1 MILQDSTSCWRGPP
15 TGGYEPRVPDRRRHR
30 GAHPRDRELFAE
42 PALPALRSATFD
54 YCWLESR
61 GYSLDAALA
70 LVGDRYQLVARQ
82 RVAVARCSCSD
93 AALAARASRRLAPEQ
108 LRGAALRVDGFNV
121 CITLEAALSGGL
133 VLVGRDGAHRDLA
146 SVHGNYR
153 RVSETPPALELLVTE
168 LLELRP
174 ARVTWYFDRPVS
186 NSGTLAGLLR
196 RLLAAR
202 GSDGEVLLSD
212 RVDAEVRAPGGVAL
226 SADSGVI
233 DAAESW
239 FDLAGAT
246 IRRHVPDAWKI
257 ELRTG

>member
-1 MILQDSTSCWRGPP
+1 M
-15 TGGYEPRVPDRRRHR
+15 PDRRRHR
-30 GAHPRDRELFAE
+30 GAHPRDHEIFAE
-42 PALPALRSATFD
+42 PAWWALRSATLD
-54 YCWLESR
+54 YCWLSSR

-82 RVAVARCSCSD
+82 RVAVARISCSD
-93 AALAARASRRLAPEQ
+93 AALAARRSRRLAPEQ
-108 LRGAALRVDGFNV
+108 LRGAALHIDGFNV

-168 LLELRP
+168 LAALQP
-174 ARVTWYFDRPVS
+174 AQVTWYFDRPVS

-196 RLLAAR
+196 RSLEAR
-202 GSDGEVLLSD
+202 GCAGVVLLSD
-212 RVDAEVRAPGGVAL
+212 RVDAEVSAAGGVAL

-239 FDLAGAT
+239 FDLAGAA
-246 IRRHVPDAWKI
+246 IRRHVPGAWKLDLWAASPTLMP
-257 ELRTG
+257 ERDR